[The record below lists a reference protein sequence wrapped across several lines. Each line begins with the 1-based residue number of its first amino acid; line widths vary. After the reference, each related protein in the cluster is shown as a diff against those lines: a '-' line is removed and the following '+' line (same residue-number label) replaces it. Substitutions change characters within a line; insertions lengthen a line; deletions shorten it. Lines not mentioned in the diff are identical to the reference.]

1 MVRIAAL
8 TVLILASAFPGPAPA
23 ADSPQVKEI
32 AKELQAILD
41 HTVAS
46 DASVPGVLARV
57 SAPRVG
63 LDWSGASGHL
73 GLHGSE
79 RLQPDQP
86 FRIASIT
93 KVFTAATLFRLIE
106 QRRLGLYDRIAPR
119 LSETTLATLIRG
131 GYDPSQITIQQ
142 LLAHTSGLYD
152 YAMDPAYG
160 AAVVAAPHKRWTR
173 AEQIAF
179 AVDHGKPVGEP
190 GERYSYSDTGYV
202 ILGEIIERA
211 TREPLPRALRE
222 QLNYRRVGLSATY
235 FETQELTPRTA
246 PPLAHQYLGPT
257 DATEI
262 DPSFD
267 LFGGGGLVST
277 TGDLTRFLRALLQGQ
292 VFRKGGTLAAALMTV
307 SAQHD
312 AGERLH
318 SNMLT
323 TLPFGR
329 RVCWGHQGFWGSAA
343 LYCPDVDVAVA
354 LTVNQAETDH
364 PDTLRSLARAIAQQL
379 EKLPN
384 F

>member
-1 MVRIAAL
+1 MVRIVAL
-8 TVLILASAFPGPAPA
+8 TVLILASTVSDPAPA
-23 ADSPQVKEI
+23 ADSPQIKEI
-32 AKELQAILD
+32 TNELQAILD
-41 HTVAS
+41 RTVSS
-46 DASVPGVLARV
+46 DVSVPGVLARV
-57 SAPRVG
+57 SAPRIG

-73 GLHGSE
+73 TLHGSN

-93 KVFTAATLFRLIE
+93 KVFTAATVFRLIE
-106 QRRLGLYDRIAPR
+106 QRRLGLYDRIAPL
-119 LSETTLATLIRG
+119 LSETTFATLKRG
-131 GYDPSQITIQQ
+131 GYDPNEITIQQ

-152 YAMDPAYG
+152 HAEDPAYA
-160 AAVVAAPHKRWTR
+160 AAVTAAPSKHWTR
-173 AEQIAF
+173 LEQIAF
-179 AVDHGKPVGEP
+179 AVDHGKPVGRP

-211 TREPLPRALRE
+211 GRESLARALRD
-222 QLNYRRVGLSATY
+222 QLDYRRVGLSATY
-235 FETQELTPRTA
+235 FETQEPTPRSEPA
-246 PPLAHQYLGPT
+246 LARQYLGTT
-257 DATEI
+257 DVTEI

-277 TGDLTRFLRALLQGQ
+277 TADLTRFFRALLQGQ
-292 VFRKGGTLAAALMTV
+292 VFHDGGTLAAALMTV

-312 AGERLH
+312 TGERLH
-318 SNMLT
+318 SNLLT

-354 LTVNQAETDH
+354 LTVNQADTEH
-364 PDTLRSLARAIAQQL
+364 PDTLRTLARAIAQEL

-384 F
+384 L